1 MNNNQAAK
9 VSLNDTFEC
18 TLNNILACFPASGN
32 MQNGSSLDDETVSS
46 KLHNA
51 LPKLG
56 IAYSG
61 GLDSSVLLHMA
72 HKFLIKYG
80 FALCAFHI
88 HHGISRNADDW
99 LAHCDAQ
106 CKQLDVP
113 FDVEKITIAKSAK
126 TGIEAAARISR
137 YAALGALC
145 RKHGVSILLTAHH
158 KDDQAETVLLQ
169 LLRGSGVAGLS
180 GMDSQNAAPDLLGD
194 ASMEMARPLLTA
206 SRAELA
212 AFAAENDIRFVEDE
226 SNSDLRYAR
235 NALRHTVMPALAQS
249 FPGFQERLARTA
261 QHAQSAQRLLIALA
275 KQDLQECQDGDCLDT
290 RQLSQLSPDRT
301 YNLLRYWFGSRGVR
315 MPSTAWLSEMLTQL
329 LEAKE
334 DAQLCVTHADCHI
347 RRYQNRIF
355 MTPKLDEA
363 GLSVAPAPF
372 RWMGERQIAFPAYS
386 GVIYF
391 EASEQGVDADWLLN
405 EPLTIRLRCGG
416 ERMKLALNRPTKS
429 LKSHYQGC
437 NVPAWERARLPIIT
451 ARDSTILFA
460 AGIGMDC
467 HHLHLQDAPG
477 QKISLRW
484 QTDSF

>member
-1 MNNNQAAK
+1 MNTNQAAIEL
-9 VSLNDTFEC
+9 VNDTFER
-18 TLNNILACFPASGN
+18 TLNNILACFLASGN
-32 MQNGSSLDDETVSS
+32 MQNVPLIDDETVPSC
-46 KLHNA
+46 LPNT
-51 LPKLG
+51 LPKLA

-61 GLDSSVLLHMA
+61 GLDSSVLLHIA
-72 HKFLIKYG
+72 HKFSIKYG
-80 FALCAFHI
+80 FALYAFHI
-88 HHGISRNADDW
+88 HHGISHNADDW
-99 LAHCDAQ
+99 LAHCEAQ
-106 CKQLDVP
+106 CKQLNVP
-113 FDVEKITIAKSAK
+113 FDAQKVTIAKSAK
-126 TGIEAAARISR
+126 TGIEEAARISR
-137 YAALGALC
+137 YAALGTLC
-145 RKHGVSILLTAHH
+145 RKNGVSILLTAHH
-158 KDDQAETVLLQ
+158 QDDQAETILLQ

-180 GMDSQNAAPDLLGD
+180 GMDIQNAAPDLLGD
-194 ASMEMARPLLTA
+194 ASVQMARPLLTA

-212 AFAAENDIRFVEDE
+212 VFAAENAIHFVEDE

-275 KQDLQECQDGDCLDT
+275 EQDLQECQDGDCLDI
-290 RQLSQLSPDRT
+290 RQLRQLNPDRT

-363 GLSVAPAPF
+363 GLSVVPATF

-391 EASEQGVDADWLLN
+391 DASEQGFDMDWLLN
-405 EPLTIRLRCGG
+405 EPLTIRLRRGG
-416 ERMKLALNRPTKS
+416 
-429 LKSHYQGC
+429 
-437 NVPAWERARLPIIT
+437 
-451 ARDSTILFA
+451 
-460 AGIGMDC
+460 
-467 HHLHLQDAPG
+467 
-477 QKISLRW
+477 
-484 QTDSF
+484 

>member
-1 MNNNQAAK
+1 MNTNQAAI
-9 VSLNDTFEC
+9 VLVNDTFER
-18 TLNNILACFPASGN
+18 TLNNILACFLASGN
-32 MQNGSSLDDETVSS
+32 MQNSTLIDDETVSS
-46 KLHNA
+46 CLHNT
-51 LPKLG
+51 LPKLA

-61 GLDSSVLLHMA
+61 GLDSSVLLHIA
-72 HKFLIKYG
+72 HKFSIKYG

-88 HHGISRNADDW
+88 HHGISHNADDW
-99 LAHCDAQ
+99 LAHCEAQ
-106 CKQLDVP
+106 CKQLNVP
-113 FDVEKITIAKSAK
+113 FDAQKVTIAKSAK
-126 TGIEAAARISR
+126 TGIEEAARISR
-137 YAALGALC
+137 YAALGTLC

-158 KDDQAETVLLQ
+158 QDDQAETILLQ

-180 GMDSQNAAPDLLGD
+180 GMDIQNAAPDLLGD
-194 ASMEMARPLLTA
+194 ASVQMARPLLTA

-212 AFAAENDIRFVEDE
+212 VFAVENAIRFVEDE

-275 KQDLQECQDGDCLDT
+275 EQDLQECQDGDCLDI
-290 RQLSQLSPDRT
+290 RQLRQLNPDRT

-315 MPSTAWLSEMLTQL
+315 MPSTAWLREMLTQL

-363 GLSVAPAPF
+363 GLPVAPATF

-391 EASEQGVDADWLLN
+391 DASEQGFDMDWLLN
-405 EPLTIRLRCGG
+405 EPLTIRLRRGG
-416 ERMKLALNRPTKS
+416 ERMKLAHNRPTKS
-429 LKSHYQGC
+429 LKSHYQAC
-437 NVPAWERARLPIIT
+437 NVPAWERTRLPVIT
-451 ARDSTILFA
+451 ACDGTILFA

-467 HHLHLQDAPG
+467 HRLHLRDAPG

-484 QTDSF
+484 QVDGF